1 MPGLATINGIPAED
15 FNERQGQWQAACNT
29 LNLKPEMFDLEKL
42 VKTLAGQTWMR
53 QCEII
58 PAYMPPNPRADTQPR
73 CVVRYR
79 DPLRGPV
86 QEGERDGYTY
96 LRHSGGPLQ
105 GTFWDIYGD
114 DFHSPELALV
124 MLAVS
129 PPPNRCQFVFHAR

>member
-1 MPGLATINGIPAED
+1 MSIASVNGIPVED
-15 FNERQGQWQAACNT
+15 WNERQAEWSAACST
-29 LNLKPEMFDLEKL
+29 MNLKPEMFDLEKL
-42 VKTLAGQTWMR
+42 VKTLASQTWMR
-53 QCEII
+53 QCEIV
-58 PAYMPPNPRADTQPR
+58 PDYVPPHAGVMTMPS

-105 GTFWDIYGD
+105 GTSWDIYGD
-114 DFHSPELALV
+114 DFQSPELALV

-129 PPPNRCQFVFHAR
+129 PPPNRCQFVFSAR